1 MAVAVFNISAKSEY
15 AIKALVRLA
24 LAPRDE
30 PLQARDIVAFTGVP
44 PKYLDQVMHDLR
56 HGGLVESRRGIGGGY
71 VLVRDPAAI
80 TFYDVVDLIEGSYG
94 GKARMHG
101 GSQADDLVA
110 PVWNEVRA
118 CVSRIL
124 QSATIADAALRVA
137 TAPMYH
143 I

>member
-1 MAVAVFNISAKSEY
+1 MRS
-15 AIKALVRLA
+15 R
-24 LAPRDE
+24 
-30 PLQARDIVAFTGVP
+30 LQARDIVAFTGVP

-80 TFYDVVDLIEGSYG
+80 TFYEVVDLIEGSYG
-94 GKARMHG
+94 GKGRMHG

-110 PVWNEVRA
+110 PVWNEVRRVRVCA
-118 CVSRIL
+118 SFS
-124 QSATIADAALRVA
+124 SATIADAALRVA